1 VGDVHIDA
9 RPSPVRIDPATT
21 AVMVV
26 DMQHDFA
33 SAGGM
38 FDRAGIDIS
47 PVQKIIEPTRSLLE
61 AARTAGLTI
70 CYLKMAFRDDLSD
83 AGHPHSPTWIKHIP
97 MNVGASVE
105 SPNGQL
111 SRILIRDTWNT
122 DIIPELT
129 PHPGDMVVYKHR
141 YSGFYGTELEPE
153 LRRRGIETIIFV
165 GATTSVC
172 VESTVRDAMARD
184 FHCIVVEDCV
194 AEPIGADLERS
205 NHDASLLTLQV
216 LFASISSS
224 ESLTSGLSSLS

>member
-1 VGDVHIDA
+1 VGEVRIDA
-9 RPSPVRIDPATT
+9 RPAPVVIDPVTC

-26 DMQHDFA
+26 DMQNDFA
-33 SAGGM
+33 SEGGM

-47 PVQKIIEPTRSLLE
+47 PVRKIVEPTRSLIDV
-61 AARTAGLTI
+61 ARGAGVQI
-70 CYLKMAFRDDLSD
+70 CYLKMAFRADLSD

-97 MNVGASVE
+97 FNAGASVE
-105 SPNGQL
+105 SPDGRQ

-129 PHPGDMVVYKHR
+129 PQPGDMVMYKHR
-141 YSGFYGTELEPE
+141 YTGFHGTELEAE
-153 LRRRGIETIIFV
+153 LRSRGTGTIIFV

-194 AEPIGADLERS
+194 AEPIGYDLERT
-205 NHDASLLTLQV
+205 NHDATLLTLQL
-216 LFASISSS
+216 LFASIADASAVISALAS
-224 ESLTSGLSSLS
+224 V